1 MKHILMLA
9 TGGTIA
15 CRQTGHGLA
24 PALTGEEL
32 LEFIPGMSHICKTTV
47 INPMSVDSTDLTAEH
62 RQRLAKMIW
71 DYRDQYDGFVITH
84 GTDTLAYSAALLQ
97 HLLRNF
103 NKPVILTGAVRPMGE
118 EGSDAEGNLLGAF
131 RVACADYNGV
141 AVYVC
146 KQIIRGNNIVKID
159 SRSIAAFRSVNAPI
173 DGTVTASGQVI
184 INHRPDLTG
193 EPELVTDIDPSVV
206 VMRLTPDLD
215 PSILDFL
222 GKYRKV
228 ILAGFGSGGVPTRL
242 EKVVQKLILS
252 GTRVYLTTQCI
263 SGGADLHKY
272 KVGRRAEAI
281 GAVCLGARTIED
293 SLAAVMCGEI

>member
-1 MKHILMLA
+1 MLA

-32 LEFIPGMSHICKTTV
+32 LDFLPGLSHVCRATV
-47 INPMSVDSTDLTAEH
+47 QNPMSVDSTDMTAEH
-62 RQRLAKMIW
+62 RQRLARIIW
-71 DYRDQYDGFVITH
+71 DHRDSYDGFVITH
-84 GTDTLAYSAALLQ
+84 GTDTLAYTAALLQ
-97 HLLRNF
+97 HLLRDF
-103 NKPVILTGAVRPMGE
+103 PKPVILTGAVRPMGE
-118 EGSDAEGNLLGAF
+118 PDSDAEDNLLGAF
-131 RVACADYNGV
+131 RVACSEYHGV
-141 AVYVC
+141 AVYVH
-146 KQIIRGNNIVKID
+146 KQLIRGSHVSKID
-159 SRSIAAFRSVNAPI
+159 SRSLEAFRSVNAPV
-173 DGTVTASGQVI
+173 DGTVTKSGDVI
-184 INHRPDLTG
+184 INHCEELRG
-193 EPELVTDIDPSVV
+193 EPTLVEEIDSSVV

-222 GKYRKV
+222 GRYRRV

-242 EKVVQKLILS
+242 EKVVQKLILN
-252 GTRVYLTTQCI
+252 GTRVYLTTQCT